1 MEDETSKGHHL
12 RPSAK
17 AESLDGVDTPDAED
31 SYHGYLG
38 STQHDRTDMD
48 RMGKVQELRVSFS
61 IICYLGTILTIDRE
75 TSVHCLHLLLR

>member
-1 MEDETSKGHHL
+1 MDDKGSKG
-12 RPSAK
+12 PK
-17 AESLDGVDTPDAED
+17 IESFDGVDAPEAED

-61 IICYLGTILTIDRE
+61 IIRHLGTILTTNRE
-75 TSVHCLHLLLR
+75 TSAHCLHLRLR